1 MRHKHKDAI
10 DESVAKY
17 IGEMHSQN
25 IAQQETLLAVCRGLL
40 DENKYLRE
48 KPRVEARE
56 SMDRIKEV
64 FGVVNQTG
72 ILDRLLETAVK
83 EIFSKPKKGW
93 GKSASEPDLEPDEE
107 GDDSEGDS
115 EDGSD
120 SDREDGDLH

>member
-25 IAQQETLLAVCRGLL
+25 IAQQETLLAVCQGLL

-56 SMDRIKEV
+56 SMDRIKELL
-64 FGVVNQTG
+64 GAVNQTG
-72 ILDRLLETAVK
+72 ILDRLLEIAVK
-83 EIFSKPKKGW
+83 DIFSKTPKGW
-93 GKSASEPDLEPDEE
+93 WKSASEPDLETDEE

-115 EDGSD
+115 EGGSED
-120 SDREDGDLH
+120 DNGDGDLH